1 MALAPLGDVLV
12 ALPLA
17 EGVGRSDLGERD
29 DVDVNDSD
37 HARGRPGGVEDE
49 LSVTGRRQPSPG
61 IGLVVGQQG
70 RRRSLAARQDRRREP
85 VAQRTGERGLPR
97 REQLPPRGQPGRPR
111 TAAAGGAEEHGRGVV
126 ELRAGPDSLHA
137 DAGRHALRGD
147 VLRVRDGDDPLHPR
161 VVHGVEDGPRG
172 LGDITVPAMLGHLP
186 PADLQ
191 HGRRSPAR

>member
-1 MALAPLGDVLV
+1 MSVSATPLLRSFSAPDTSAGATGDDLETRAHHGRVIINSRGLGAERAEPLAVLGARPEAFVTLAPLGDVLV

-70 RRRSLAARQDRRREP
+70 RRRSFAARQDRRREP
-85 VAQRTGERGLPR
+85 IAQRTGERGLPAGSSSHPAGSQVAR
-97 REQLPPRGQPGRPR
+97 GPR
-111 TAAAGGAEEHGRGVV
+111 
-126 ELRAGPDSLHA
+126 
-137 DAGRHALRGD
+137 
-147 VLRVRDGDDPLHPR
+147 LRVERKST
-161 VVHGVEDGPRG
+161 VVV
-172 LGDITVPAMLGHLP
+172 
-186 PADLQ
+186 
-191 HGRRSPAR
+191 S